1 MKKQENL
8 TKINQNWS
16 RIDTDELIKMDIKPV
31 FIIVFHMYKKL

>member
-1 MKKQENL
+1 MKNQENL

-16 RIDTDELIKMDIKPV
+16 RIDTDELIKMDIKAV